1 MKSNVVLE
9 SKPEDYKLEKV
20 DYLMGR
26 SREGKFLYSNFQAMK
41 NVGVSPYIKTKP
53 VRPMLGDY
61 EHLSFMALQ
70 LFAFLSLSPSFAYEF
85 YQLGKIIGYCTA
97 DGALRSLKLK
107 SIVDI
112 LNRKDLF
119 WRVMEDGHIKEAF
132 RKGWEVDAG
141 ISLELLERD
150 MEKKRM
156 KYAMKD
162 NSCRVIKTLIDR
174 HEHEYSDKP
183 GNLIEIGILCGQM
196 DVLLGSFWDAY
207 ESTCCVKGD
216 EVCTIELY
224 RHEKE
229 ETPRISILSKQD
241 HERLLDICIALITS
255 QDKSLGR
262 DSGDL
267 GIISMSQALNYLLLF
282 KSKGHRVLS
291 KWSGRKV
298 GELIV
303 KKAGLSDPVGTLD
316 YLSQIFLDLKTCI
329 MSNEIEPEKITVR
342 LEECVY
348 SAGVRNIGMKLCI
361 FMAGMVEGALAEATG
376 VQWLV
381 KETECVA
388 NGDEVCTLVCT
399 TREPGELRKMLLG
412 ET

>member
-1 MKSNVVLE
+1 MEPDTVSE
-9 SKPEDYKLEKV
+9 SKPVDYKLGKV

-26 SREGKFLYSNFQAMK
+26 TREGKILYSNFQAMK

-53 VRPMLGDY
+53 VRPKLGDY
-61 EHLSFMALQ
+61 EHLSFMALW
-70 LFAFLSLSPSFAYEF
+70 LFSILSLSPSFAYEF
-85 YQLGKIIGYCTA
+85 YRLGKIIGYCTA
-97 DGALRSLKLK
+97 DGALRSLKLR
-107 SIVDI
+107 SIVDV
-112 LNRKDLF
+112 LNKRNLF
-119 WRVMEDGHIKEAF
+119 WKVMQDEHIKDAL
-132 RKGWEVDAG
+132 RKGWEADAG
-141 ISLELLERD
+141 ISLDLLEMD
-150 MEKKRM
+150 KKNKKM

-174 HEHEYSDKP
+174 YGHEYFDKP

-196 DVLLGSFWDAY
+196 DALLGSFWNAY

-224 RHEKE
+224 RHDKE
-229 ETPRISILSKQD
+229 ETPRISVLSKQD

-255 QDKSLGR
+255 QDKGLDR

-267 GIISMSQALNYLLLF
+267 GIISMSQALNYLLLS

-298 GELIV
+298 GKKV
-303 KKAGLSDPVGTLD
+303 AKKAGLSDPVGTLD
-316 YLSQIFLDLKTCI
+316 YLSQMFLDLKTCI

-348 SAGVRNIGMKLCI
+348 SAGVENIGMKLCA
-361 FMAGMVEGALAEATG
+361 FMAGIVKGALFEATG

-381 KETECVA
+381 KETKCVA

-412 ET
+412 GT

>member
-1 MKSNVVLE
+1 
-9 SKPEDYKLEKV
+9 
-20 DYLMGR
+20 
-26 SREGKFLYSNFQAMK
+26 MK

-53 VRPMLGDY
+53 VRPRLGDH

-112 LNRKDLF
+112 LNKKDLF
-119 WRVMEDGHIKEAF
+119 WKVMEDEHIKGALG
-132 RKGWEVDAG
+132 RGWRVDAG

-150 MEKKRM
+150 IKKKRM

-174 HEHEYSDKP
+174 HEHEYFDKA

-216 EVCTIELY
+216 EVCTMELY
-224 RHEKE
+224 QHEKE
-229 ETPRISILSKQD
+229 ETPRISVLSKQD
-241 HERLLDICIALITS
+241 HERLLDMCVALITS
-255 QDKSLGR
+255 RDKSLGR
-262 DSGDL
+262 DSGNF
-267 GIISMSQALNYLLLF
+267 GIISMSQALNYLLLS

-291 KWSGRKV
+291 KWSGRRV
-298 GELIV
+298 GKRAG
-303 KKAGLSDPVGTLD
+303 KKAGLRDPVGILD
-316 YLSQIFLDLKTCI
+316 YLSQMFLDLKTCI

-348 SAGVRNIGMKLCI
+348 SAGVKDIGMKLCM
-361 FMAGMVEGALAEATG
+361 FMAGIVGGALAEATG

-381 KETECVA
+381 KETGCVA
-388 NGDEVCTLVCT
+388 NGDDVCTLVCT
-399 TREPGELRKMLLG
+399 TRKPEELKRMLLG